1 MRMRAGFT
9 PSVDRAVSS
18 RGFRAARFT
27 AGFSLIEIIVV
38 IGVTL
43 VLSGFAVHYSN
54 VSRHTTVLSI
64 ERARIGQLIL
74 RAKSLTLATK
84 RGAEGR
90 PCGYGVWVDYN
101 RSLHLFSYSPDS
113 GESCKD
119 IAKKKPEPKIPN
131 WEEVEEY
138 ELAKEVRFVL
148 PPPSSKLDM
157 VMFLAPE
164 PATLIWKDGRTGQ
177 AELETGFIRIEA
189 AAGDMQATIFVT
201 PRGEVSF

>member
-1 MRMRAGFT
+1 MGYNKDMRTR
-9 PSVDRAVSS
+9 
-18 RGFRAARFT
+18 

-119 IAKKKPEPKIPN
+119 IAKKQPEPAKIPN